1 MSDGDNEEPQFG
13 DGIQEL
19 LARGDFAKFPRE
31 EGSSRSLTC
40 SRLVDE
46 NNLLK
51 PLPKVLIEGTVS
63 ASEVLELANV
73 SQDEGMNFETS
84 KVTSPSPSFSKTAS
98 GPAVHQPKPR
108 KRREQR
114 ISQGGRK
121 GNGGSV
127 RRWLGSVENVAKKV
141 EAHAPLMSN
150 GNKAPLMTNRNTE
163 RKAQQPGLRRNLVIL
178 NKSESE
184 SLVLRI
190 LGKDDKLEEKKSLK
204 PGMMLVVEGELA
216 MATPSQMAMK
226 KFSQKCEHEKQAT
239 RPRAAG
245 RQASTMQQSRPGDH
259 SGESPAAEC
268 ARNSNEKGAKRG
280 VRGEGKKMLVKKQ
293 INEDESENSFELVEP
308 SVGSMVQQAHQNPGE
323 DLVDEICTTEV
334 LLEGSTQAQHHGDLW
349 EAMPSTEGDGG
360 ERIVDRIVDEIKLE
374 DTKKVKGTAL
384 KRGHEGQQ
392 ESVEAVG
399 RGSVKLSKSQEGDAG
414 RVQVG
419 LRGARGDHC
428 ALPRPINGSGVWGR
442 HGSWEWEKAQK
453 GIDAVG
459 ANEEGGRCV
468 RGKRWRA
475 QRCSTPMCFK
485 PIKPNDL
492 GEVTRLC
499 KDCIDEQVMGFNQ
512 FEFQKEGGGVGK
524 VLKSQDQKE
533 KNPAVASDLGG
544 VGEVKPAVV
553 MAPPSIG
560 VKRMNRVRG
569 RRESAKIAMRTF
581 SSVGRSLTS
590 TSARSHV
597 GAAGRVVPKKQKQ
610 VTISPALTKR
620 ELKRRCKEAGLL
632 QGGSKAA
639 LLARLGWRKEE
650 AE

>member
-259 SGESPAAEC
+259 SGESPAAEY
-268 ARNSNEKGAKRG
+268 ARNSNDKG
-280 VRGEGKKMLVKKQ
+280 VRGEGRKMLVRKQ
-293 INEDESENSFELVEP
+293 INEDESENSLELVEP
-308 SVGSMVQQAHQNPGE
+308 LVGSMVQQAHQNPGVGSPKAAKKQLE
-323 DLVDEICTTEV
+323 LVSPKSVPKMKDRAGGEKVHLKKRKILGDDVAEVTEPKV
-334 LLEGSTQAQHHGDLW
+334 SKRASIKGGILGVGFKAADLEGY
-349 EAMPSTEGDGG
+349 
-360 ERIVDRIVDEIKLE
+360 I
-374 DTKKVKGTAL
+374 
-384 KRGHEGQQ
+384 
-392 ESVEAVG
+392 
-399 RGSVKLSKSQEGDAG
+399 AG
-414 RVQVG
+414 RQVVCG
-419 LRGARGDHC
+419 AGKKHKAKACGKCEGCLRENCG
-428 ALPRPINGSGVWGR
+428 
-442 HGSWEWEKAQK
+442 
-453 GIDAVG
+453 
-459 ANEEGGRCV
+459 
-468 RGKRWRA
+468 
-475 QRCSTPMCFK
+475 
-485 PIKPNDL
+485 
-492 GEVTRLC
+492 LC
-499 KDCIDEQVMGFNQ
+499 KFCLDKPCF
-512 FEFQKEGGGVGK
+512 GGSN
-524 VLKSQDQKE
+524 L
-533 KNPAVASDLGG
+533 
-544 VGEVKPAVV
+544 
-553 MAPPSIG
+553 
-560 VKRMNRVRG
+560 R
-569 RRESAKIAMRTF
+569 
-581 SSVGRSLTS
+581 
-590 TSARSHV
+590 
-597 GAAGRVVPKKQKQ
+597 KQKCQ
-610 VTISPALTKR
+610 ERACTDPQTS
-620 ELKRRCKEAGLL
+620 RCEACLL
-632 QGGSKAA
+632 D
-639 LLARLGWRKEE
+639 
-650 AE
+650 

>member
-1 MSDGDNEEPQFG
+1 MSN
-13 DGIQEL
+13 
-19 LARGDFAKFPRE
+19 R
-31 EGSSRSLTC
+31 
-40 SRLVDE
+40 
-46 NNLLK
+46 
-51 PLPKVLIEGTVS
+51 
-63 ASEVLELANV
+63 
-73 SQDEGMNFETS
+73 
-84 KVTSPSPSFSKTAS
+84 
-98 GPAVHQPKPR
+98 
-108 KRREQR
+108 
-114 ISQGGRK
+114 
-121 GNGGSV
+121 
-127 RRWLGSVENVAKKV
+127 NVA
-141 EAHAPLMSN
+141 PFMSN
-150 GNKAPLMTNRNTE
+150 GNKE
-163 RKAQQPGLRRNLVIL
+163 GKAGQPGLQRKLVIL

-184 SLVLRI
+184 PLVLRF
-190 LGKDDKLEEKKSLK
+190 LGEDDKLEEEQIVK
-204 PGMMLVVEGELA
+204 PGMKLVVDGELALA
-216 MATPSQMAMK
+216 MATATPRKTAMK
-226 KFSQKCEHEKQAT
+226 KFSEKCEHEKQAT

-245 RQASTMQQSRPGDH
+245 RQGSMMQQSRPGEH
-259 SGESPAAEC
+259 SGESPLAEC
-268 ARNSNEKGAKRG
+268 GRNSIEKGAKRG
-280 VRGEGKKMLVKKQ
+280 VGGEGRNMLVRKE
-293 INEDESENSFELVEP
+293 INKDESETLFELVEP

-334 LLEGSTQAQHHGDLW
+334 DSVLSEGSTQAQHHGDLC
-349 EAMPSTEGDGG
+349 EAMPLTEGDGG
-360 ERIVDRIVDEIKLE
+360 ERVVDKIKME
-374 DTKKVKGTAL
+374 DDAKKVKGRTL
-384 KRGHEGQQ
+384 KRGHAGQQ
-392 ESVEAVG
+392 EWVEAVG

-414 RVQVG
+414 HVQVG

-581 SSVGRSLTS
+581 SSVGR
-590 TSARSHV
+590 
-597 GAAGRVVPKKQKQ
+597 
-610 VTISPALTKR
+610 
-620 ELKRRCKEAGLL
+620 
-632 QGGSKAA
+632 
-639 LLARLGWRKEE
+639 
-650 AE
+650 